1 MSSQNYKKFAMYPSP
16 FVLQKYKNDLK
27 IVLIRQK
34 YSYKFEN
41 KKNNIYIYIYIY
53 ILKKAKRGRLVV
65 QQPCDPLFDKLK
77 REITNINSKT
87 NL

>member
-1 MSSQNYKKFAMYPSP
+1 MSSQNYKKFAMYPGP

-41 KKNNIYIYIYIY
+41 KKNNIYIK
-53 ILKKAKRGRLVV
+53 KKAKRGRQVIR
-65 QQPCDPLFDKLK
+65 QPFDPLFDKLK